1 MTHRSRHHPD
11 EQEQEREPDKLHPAR
26 DLDRGRPRH
35 SSDGI
40 AEIRRI
46 RKDSWDWTEGAL
58 ALEWVEPRLNDPVTF
73 DTVPPDMPSSRS
85 SRRRRVERRE
95 VRDARRTR
103 RFALLTVLAVVLV
116 IALALTAFGGGPA
129 ANVSSFAVSRSLATA
144 TQPFPQ
150 IVAVRGPVR
159 LQMPITQ
166 SQATAIGYHS
176 SADGALTLAPLGHQG
191 NEGVVQRVFHAVFG
205 GAGGHP
211 TWYRLDGGSLS
222 ALDVGAAPGT
232 DVYSPV
238 DGTVVGI
245 APFVVAGHRF
255 GSQIDI
261 QPQNAP
267 SLVVT
272 LTQIRPDAALRVGN
286 DVVSG
291 RTKVGAV
298 VDLSR
303 VEHQGLARY
312 TNDAGDHVSIEV
324 RPSAALA
331 LN

>member
-1 MTHRSRHHPD
+1 
-11 EQEQEREPDKLHPAR
+11 
-26 DLDRGRPRH
+26 
-35 SSDGI
+35 
-40 AEIRRI
+40 
-46 RKDSWDWTEGAL
+46 
-58 ALEWVEPRLNDPVTF
+58 
-73 DTVPPDMPSSRS
+73 MPSSRP

-95 VRDARRTR
+95 VRAARRAR
-103 RFALLTVLAVVLV
+103 RFALLIVLAVVLV
-116 IALALTAFGGGPA
+116 VALALTAFGGG
-129 ANVSSFAVSRSLATA
+129 RSTGLASLSVERALATA

-150 IVAVRGPVR
+150 IVAVRGQVR

-166 SQATAIGYHS
+166 GQSTAIGYHS
-176 SADGALTLAPLGHQG
+176 ADDGALPLSPLGHQG

-205 GAGGHP
+205 GGGGHP
-211 TWYRLDGGSLS
+211 VWYRLDSGSLT
-222 ALDVGAAPGT
+222 ALDVGAPPGT

-238 DGTVVGI
+238 DGTIVGI

-261 QPQNAP
+261 QPQNSP

-291 RTKVGAV
+291 RTKVGQV

-303 VEHQGLARY
+303 VERQALARY

-324 RPSAALA
+324 RASAALA

>member
-1 MTHRSRHHPD
+1 LN
-11 EQEQEREPDKLHPAR
+11 EPLP
-26 DLDRGRPRH
+26 
-35 SSDGI
+35 S
-40 AEIRRI
+40 
-46 RKDSWDWTEGAL
+46 
-58 ALEWVEPRLNDPVTF
+58 
-73 DTVPPDMPSSRS
+73 DTVPLDMPSSRS

-95 VRDARRTR
+95 VRTARRAR
-103 RFALLTVLAVVLV
+103 RFALLTALAVILV
-116 IALALTAFGGGPA
+116 VALALTAFGGA
-129 ANVSSFAVSRSLATA
+129 STNLSQLSVARSIANA

-166 SQATAIGYHS
+166 SQSTAIGYHS
-176 SADGALTLAPLGHQG
+176 ANDGALTLAPLGRQG

-205 GAGGHP
+205 GGGGHP
-211 TWYRLDGGSLS
+211 TWYRLDGGALS
-222 ALDVGAAPGT
+222 VLDVGASPGT

-245 APFVVAGHRF
+245 APYVVAGHRF

-272 LTQIRPDAALRVGN
+272 LTQVRPDAALRVGN

-303 VEHQGLARY
+303 VERQALARY

>member
-1 MTHRSRHHPD
+1 M
-11 EQEQEREPDKLHPAR
+11 
-26 DLDRGRPRH
+26 
-35 SSDGI
+35 
-40 AEIRRI
+40 
-46 RKDSWDWTEGAL
+46 
-58 ALEWVEPRLNDPVTF
+58 V
-73 DTVPPDMPSSRS
+73 
-85 SRRRRVERRE
+85 
-95 VRDARRTR
+95 
-103 RFALLTVLAVVLV
+103 
-116 IALALTAFGGGPA
+116 ALALTAFGGTTSAKLATLSVARSA
-129 ANVSSFAVSRSLATA
+129 ANA

-166 SQATAIGYHS
+166 SQTTAIGYHS
-176 SADGALTLAPLGHQG
+176 ANDGALTLAPFGHQG

-205 GAGGHP
+205 GSGGHP
-211 TWYRLDGGSLS
+211 VWYRLDGGALS
-222 ALDVGAAPGT
+222 VLDVGAAPHT

-245 APFVVAGHRF
+245 APYVVAGHRF

-272 LTQIRPDAALRVGN
+272 LTQLRPDAALRVGK

-291 RTKVGAV
+291 RTKVGSV

-303 VEHQGLARY
+303 VEHQALARY
-312 TNDAGDHVSIEV
+312 TNDAGDHVSVEV

>member
-1 MTHRSRHHPD
+1 M
-11 EQEQEREPDKLHPAR
+11 
-26 DLDRGRPRH
+26 
-35 SSDGI
+35 
-40 AEIRRI
+40 
-46 RKDSWDWTEGAL
+46 
-58 ALEWVEPRLNDPVTF
+58 
-73 DTVPPDMPSSRS
+73 
-85 SRRRRVERRE
+85 RRRVERRE
-95 VRDARRTR
+95 VRAARRAR
-103 RFALLTVLAVVLV
+103 RFALLAVLAIVLV
-116 IALALTAFGGGPA
+116 IALALTAFGGA
-129 ANVSSFAVSRSLATA
+129 TTSNNTQLSVQRAIATA
-144 TQPFPQ
+144 TEPYPQ

-166 SQATAIGYHS
+166 SQSTAIGYHS
-176 SADGALTLAPLGHQG
+176 ADDGALSLSPLGHQG

-211 TWYRLDGGSLS
+211 TWYRLDNGSLS
-222 ALDVGAAPGT
+222 ALDVGAAAGV

-245 APFVVAGHRF
+245 APFVVAGRRF
-255 GSQIDI
+255 GSTIDI

-272 LTQIRPDAALRVGN
+272 LTQLKPDPALQVGN
-286 DVVSG
+286 DVAAG
-291 RTKVGAV
+291 RTKVGTVA
-298 VDLSR
+298 DLSV
-303 VEHQGLARY
+303 VEKQALARY

>member
-1 MTHRSRHHPD
+1 
-11 EQEQEREPDKLHPAR
+11 
-26 DLDRGRPRH
+26 
-35 SSDGI
+35 
-40 AEIRRI
+40 
-46 RKDSWDWTEGAL
+46 
-58 ALEWVEPRLNDPVTF
+58 LNDPLPF
-73 DTVPPDMPSSRS
+73 DTVPLDMPSSRS

-95 VRDARRTR
+95 VRSARRAR
-103 RFALLTVLAVVLV
+103 RFALLTVLAVILV
-116 IALALTAFGGGPA
+116 VALALTAFGGGRPT
-129 ANVSSFAVSRSLATA
+129 NVSGLSVSRSLASA

-176 SADGALTLAPLGHQG
+176 ADDGAMPLSPLGHQG

-261 QPQNAP
+261 QPQSSP

-272 LTQIRPDAALRVGN
+272 LTQIRSDAALRVGD

-303 VEHQGLARY
+303 VEHQALARY

-324 RPSAALA
+324 RASAALA

>member
-1 MTHRSRHHPD
+1 M
-11 EQEQEREPDKLHPAR
+11 
-26 DLDRGRPRH
+26 
-35 SSDGI
+35 
-40 AEIRRI
+40 
-46 RKDSWDWTEGAL
+46 
-58 ALEWVEPRLNDPVTF
+58 
-73 DTVPPDMPSSRS
+73 
-85 SRRRRVERRE
+85 
-95 VRDARRTR
+95 RDARRAR
-103 RFALLTVLAVVLV
+103 RFALLILLAVVLV
-116 IALALTAFGGGPA
+116 VALALTAFGGGPA
-129 ANVSSFAVSRSLATA
+129 ANVAQLSVARSIASA
-144 TQPFPQ
+144 TQPYPQ

-159 LQMPITQ
+159 LQMPVTQ
-166 SQATAIGYHS
+166 SQTTAIGYHS
-176 SADGALTLAPLGHQG
+176 ANDGALTLAPLGRQG

-205 GAGGHP
+205 GSGGHP
-211 TWYRLDGGSLS
+211 VWYRLDGGALS
-222 ALDVGAAPGT
+222 ALDVGASPGT

-245 APFVVAGHRF
+245 APFVVAGRHF

-272 LTQIRPDAALRVGN
+272 LTQLRPDPALRVGN

-298 VDLSR
+298 IDVSR
-303 VEHQGLARY
+303 VERQALARY

-324 RPSAALA
+324 RPSAALV

>member
-1 MTHRSRHHPD
+1 
-11 EQEQEREPDKLHPAR
+11 
-26 DLDRGRPRH
+26 
-35 SSDGI
+35 
-40 AEIRRI
+40 
-46 RKDSWDWTEGAL
+46 
-58 ALEWVEPRLNDPVTF
+58 LNDPSPS
-73 DTVPPDMPSSRS
+73 DTVPLDMPSSRPN
-85 SRRRRVERRE
+85 RRRRVERRE
-95 VRDARRTR
+95 VRKARRAR

-116 IALALTAFGGGPA
+116 VALALTAFGGGKA
-129 ANVSSFAVSRSLATA
+129 RGLAGLSVARAGAA
-144 TQPFPQ
+144 TQPYPQ

-159 LQMPITQ
+159 LQMPVTQ
-166 SQATAIGYHS
+166 SQTTAIGYHS
-176 SADGALTLAPLGHQG
+176 ASDGSLALSPMGRQG

-205 GAGGHP
+205 GSGGHP
-211 TWYRLDGGSLS
+211 VWYRLDGGSLS
-222 ALDVGAAPGT
+222 ALDVGAVPGT
-232 DVYSPV
+232 DVYAPV

-245 APFVVAGHRF
+245 APFVVAGKRF

-272 LTQIRPDAALRVGN
+272 LTQVRPDAELRVGD

-298 VDLSR
+298 ADLSR
-303 VEHQGLARY
+303 VEHQALARY

-324 RPSAALA
+324 RPSAALV

>member
-1 MTHRSRHHPD
+1 
-11 EQEQEREPDKLHPAR
+11 
-26 DLDRGRPRH
+26 
-35 SSDGI
+35 
-40 AEIRRI
+40 
-46 RKDSWDWTEGAL
+46 
-58 ALEWVEPRLNDPVTF
+58 LNDPLPF
-73 DTVPPDMPSSRS
+73 DTVPLDMPSSRS

-95 VRDARRTR
+95 VRDARRHR

-116 IALALTAFGGGPA
+116 VALALTAFGGGKA
-129 ANVSSFAVSRSLATA
+129 TNLASLSVSRSLASA

-150 IVAVRGPVR
+150 IVAVRGSVR

-166 SQATAIGYHS
+166 SQSTAIGYHS
-176 SADGALTLAPLGHQG
+176 ASDGALTLAPLGHQG

-211 TWYRLDGGSLS
+211 TWYRLDGGALS

-245 APFVVAGHRF
+245 SPYIVAGQRF

-267 SLVVT
+267 SLVVV
-272 LTQIRPDAALRVGN
+272 LTQVRPDAALQVGN
-286 DVVSG
+286 NVVSG
-291 RTKVGAV
+291 RTKVAAV

-303 VEHQGLARY
+303 VERQALARY

>member
-1 MTHRSRHHPD
+1 LN
-11 EQEQEREPDKLHPAR
+11 EPLP
-26 DLDRGRPRH
+26 
-35 SSDGI
+35 
-40 AEIRRI
+40 
-46 RKDSWDWTEGAL
+46 
-58 ALEWVEPRLNDPVTF
+58 F
-73 DTVPPDMPSSRS
+73 DTVPPDMPSSRP

-95 VRDARRTR
+95 VRDARRAR

-116 IALALTAFGGGPA
+116 VALALTAFGGGQPRNLA
-129 ANVSSFAVSRSLATA
+129 SFSFARSIANA

-166 SQATAIGYHS
+166 SEATAIGYHS
-176 SADGALTLAPLGHQG
+176 ADDGALTLAPLGHQG
-191 NEGVVQRVFHAVFG
+191 NEGVVQRIFHAVFG

-211 TWYRLDGGSLS
+211 TWYRLDGGALS

-245 APFVVAGHRF
+245 APFVVSGHRF

-272 LTQIRPDAALRVGN
+272 LTQLRPDAALRVGN

-303 VEHQGLARY
+303 VEHQALARY
-312 TNDAGDHVSIEV
+312 TNDAGDHVPIEV

>member
-1 MTHRSRHHPD
+1 LN
-11 EQEQEREPDKLHPAR
+11 EPAQ
-26 DLDRGRPRH
+26 
-35 SSDGI
+35 S
-40 AEIRRI
+40 
-46 RKDSWDWTEGAL
+46 
-58 ALEWVEPRLNDPVTF
+58 
-73 DTVPPDMPSSRS
+73 DTVPLDMPSSRP

-95 VRDARRTR
+95 ARAARRAR
-103 RFALLTVLAVVLV
+103 RFALLVVLAVVLIV
-116 IALALTAFGGGPA
+116 ALALTAFGGGA
-129 ANVSSFAVSRSLATA
+129 TANLATLSVARTLATA
-144 TQPFPQ
+144 TEPFPQ

-159 LQMPITQ
+159 LQMPVTQ

-176 SADGALTLAPLGHQG
+176 AADGALTLSPLGHQG

-211 TWYRLDGGSLS
+211 VWYRLDGGSLS

-238 DGTVVGI
+238 DGTVVGV

-255 GSQIDI
+255 GSEIDI
-261 QPQNAP
+261 EPQNSP
-267 SLVVT
+267 SLVVM
-272 LTQIRPDAALRVGN
+272 LTQVRADGELRVGD

-291 RTKVGAV
+291 RTKVGQV

-303 VEHQGLARY
+303 VERQALARY

-324 RPSAALA
+324 RASAALA

>member
-1 MTHRSRHHPD
+1 
-11 EQEQEREPDKLHPAR
+11 
-26 DLDRGRPRH
+26 
-35 SSDGI
+35 
-40 AEIRRI
+40 
-46 RKDSWDWTEGAL
+46 
-58 ALEWVEPRLNDPVTF
+58 LNDPLPF

-95 VRDARRTR
+95 VRTARRAR
-103 RFALLTVLAVVLV
+103 RFALLTALAVVLIV
-116 IALALTAFGGGPA
+116 ALALSAFGGGQA
-129 ANVSSFAVSRSLATA
+129 TNLSGFSVSRSLASA

-150 IVAVRGPVR
+150 ILAVRGPVR

-166 SQATAIGYHS
+166 SETTAIGYHS
-176 SADGALTLAPLGHQG
+176 ADDGALALAPLGHQG

-205 GAGGHP
+205 GGGGHP
-211 TWYRLDGGSLS
+211 TWYRLDSGSLS
-222 ALDVGAAPGT
+222 ALDVGATVGT
-232 DVYSPV
+232 DVYAPV

-255 GSQIDI
+255 GAQIDI

-272 LTQIRPDAALRVGN
+272 LTQIRPDAALRVGD

-303 VEHQGLARY
+303 VERQALARY

>member
-1 MTHRSRHHPD
+1 
-11 EQEQEREPDKLHPAR
+11 
-26 DLDRGRPRH
+26 
-35 SSDGI
+35 
-40 AEIRRI
+40 
-46 RKDSWDWTEGAL
+46 
-58 ALEWVEPRLNDPVTF
+58 LNDPLPF
-73 DTVPPDMPSSRS
+73 DTVPLDMPSSRS

-95 VRDARRTR
+95 VRSARRAR
-103 RFALLTVLAVVLV
+103 RFALLTVLAVILV
-116 IALALTAFGGGPA
+116 VALALTAFGGGQA
-129 ANVSSFAVSRSLATA
+129 TNLSSLSVSRSLANA

-176 SADGALTLAPLGHQG
+176 ADDGALTLAPLGHQG

-255 GSQIDI
+255 GSQIDV

-272 LTQIRPDAALRVGN
+272 LTQIRPDAALRVGD

-303 VEHQGLARY
+303 VEHQALARY
-312 TNDAGDHVSIEV
+312 TNDGGDHVSIEV
-324 RPSAALA
+324 RASAALA

>member
-1 MTHRSRHHPD
+1 M
-11 EQEQEREPDKLHPAR
+11 L
-26 DLDRGRPRH
+26 
-35 SSDGI
+35 
-40 AEIRRI
+40 
-46 RKDSWDWTEGAL
+46 
-58 ALEWVEPRLNDPVTF
+58 
-73 DTVPPDMPSSRS
+73 
-85 SRRRRVERRE
+85 
-95 VRDARRTR
+95 
-103 RFALLTVLAVVLV
+103 VV
-116 IALALTAFGGGPA
+116 ALALTAFGGGQPKNLA
-129 ANVSSFAVSRSLATA
+129 SFSFARSIANA

-166 SQATAIGYHS
+166 SEATAIGYHS
-176 SADGALTLAPLGHQG
+176 ADDGALTLAPLGHQG
-191 NEGVVQRVFHAVFG
+191 NEGVVQRIFHAVFG

-211 TWYRLDGGSLS
+211 TWYRLDGGALS

-261 QPQNAP
+261 QPQNVP

-272 LTQIRPDAALRVGN
+272 LTQIRPDAALEVG
-286 DVVSG
+286 DSVVSG
-291 RTKVGAV
+291 RTKVGQV
-298 VDLSR
+298 VDLSL
-303 VEHQGLARY
+303 VERQALARY
-312 TNDAGDHVSIEV
+312 TNDAGNHVSIEV
-324 RPSAALA
+324 RASAALA

>member
-1 MTHRSRHHPD
+1 
-11 EQEQEREPDKLHPAR
+11 
-26 DLDRGRPRH
+26 
-35 SSDGI
+35 
-40 AEIRRI
+40 
-46 RKDSWDWTEGAL
+46 
-58 ALEWVEPRLNDPVTF
+58 LNDPLPF
-73 DTVPPDMPSSRS
+73 DTVPLDMLSSRS

-95 VRDARRTR
+95 VRSARRAR
-103 RFALLTVLAVVLV
+103 RFALLTVLAVILV
-116 IALALTAFGGGPA
+116 VALALTAFGGGQA
-129 ANVSSFAVSRSLATA
+129 TNLSSLSVSRSLANA

-176 SADGALTLAPLGHQG
+176 ADDGALTLAPLGHQG

-255 GSQIDI
+255 GSQIDV

-272 LTQIRPDAALRVGN
+272 LTQIRPDAALRVGD

-303 VEHQGLARY
+303 VEHQALARY
-312 TNDAGDHVSIEV
+312 TNDGGDHVSIEV
-324 RPSAALA
+324 RASAALA